1 MKKTESEE
9 LNIDFSAPKDKE
21 TLLDAAQRFLEA
33 GISIIPARK
42 SKQPPLKHWKPY
54 QEKPASPEQL
64 AKWFPRHQCIAIICG
79 KVSGNI
85 ELIDFDYDKNR
96 PEIFNEWRKLV
107 EDEDPELFKKLI
119 IQTTQNNGFH
129 VCYSCREIQIPG
141 NQTLAQYSNG
151 ESLKTLIETRG
162 EGGYFLADPSPG
174 YKLRQG
180 NFIDIPQI
188 TPSER
193 EILLRCAKLLNE
205 HTPPVRSP
213 KASSNDQSR
222 SGLSPGDDFN
232 QRGDI
237 RAFLEG
243 KGWTYTGSQGDTERW
258 RRPGKDRGSSASL
271 LDSKTFYN
279 FSSNAHPLE
288 QGQSYD
294 LFGLYTAYE
303 HGGDFKAAARA
314 LAQQGYGD
322 QPIKGQK
329 KKRILTFDTLK
340 NKFQEGTVRWIW
352 RQHIP
357 AGMPI
362 IVNGREGIGKT
373 TNCIQMAKEI
383 LDTYRQNS
391 VVWVASEG
399 FIKDTINKFEH
410 LGVDGS
416 RLFILEN
423 EDENNFTFNFASRK
437 DLKILDSY
445 LTQAAGENLPTI
457 AVFIDSIRGISPYDD
472 NESKIKTPMMALN
485 SIVCDQH
492 AAALVYL
499 DHWSKGQKD
508 NLLDKAVGT
517 TAKTAAVRAVYS
529 ITSESAYT
537 RLIQC
542 AKMNL
547 LGQEPATLTSVE
559 SSRGIII
566 YEATGKT
573 DHSLVAQAEKYL
585 IEMFSL
591 KPKYSAQDIYEE
603 AEERGIGSETL
614 KKAKRKL
621 GIESVRGEGIG
632 GSWEWKCTTF
642 IS

>member
-1 MKKTESEE
+1 METEPE
-9 LNIDFSAPKDKE
+9 LNIDFSEPQE
-21 TLLDAAQRFLEA
+21 QELLLLLEKALEYQKA
-33 GISIIPARK
+33 GLSIIPTKK

-64 AKWFPRHQCIAIICG
+64 AQWFPRYQYVAIICG

-85 ELIDFDYDKNR
+85 ELIDFDHDEKR
-96 PEIFNEWRKLV
+96 PDIFHQWRKLF
-107 EDEDPELFKKLI
+107 EDECPGLFKKLV

-129 VCYSCREIQIPG
+129 VCYSCPEIEIPS
-141 NQTLAQYSNG
+141 NQVLARYNNG

-162 EGGYFLADPSPG
+162 QGGYFLADPSPG

-180 NFIDIPQI
+180 DFVDIPVL
-188 TPSER
+188 TPTER
-193 EILLRCAKLLNE
+193 EILIRSAKLLNE
-205 HTPPVRSP
+205 HAMPAKKPP
-213 KASSNDQSR
+213 KSSSGGEKRD
-222 SGLSPGDDFN
+222 GLSPGDDFN
-232 QRGDI
+232 ERGDI

-243 KGWTYTGSQGDTERW
+243 KGWTYAGARGDVEHW
-258 RRPGKDRGSSASL
+258 RRPGKDRGNSASL
-271 LDSKTFYN
+271 LDGKTFYN

-288 QGQSYD
+288 PNQSYD
-294 LFGLYTAYE
+294 LFGLYSLYE
-303 HGGDFKAAARA
+303 HGGDFNAAAKA
-314 LAQQGYGD
+314 LARKGYGD
-322 QPIKGQK
+322 QPTKGQK
-329 KKRILTFDTLK
+329 KKRILTFDTLR
-340 NKFQEGTVRWIW
+340 NKYQEGTVRWIW

-357 AGMPI
+357 VGMPI

-383 LDTYRQNS
+383 LDTYQENS

-410 LGVDGS
+410 LDVDGS

-423 EDENNFTFNFASRK
+423 EDENNFTFNFARRK
-437 DLKILDSY
+437 DLGILDNY
-445 LTQAAGENLPTI
+445 LKQAANEGLTTI

-472 NESKIKTPMMALN
+472 NESKIKNVMMALN

-492 AAALVYL
+492 NSALVYL
-499 DHWSKGQKD
+499 DHWSKGQRD

-537 RLIQC
+537 RSIQC

-547 LGQEPATLTSVE
+547 LGQEPATLKSVE
-559 SSRGIII
+559 SSNGIII
-566 YEATGKT
+566 YEATEKT

-585 IEMFSL
+585 IEIFSL
-591 KPKYSAQDIYEE
+591 KPTYSAQNIYEE

-614 KKAKRKL
+614 KKAKKKL

-632 GSWEWKCTTF
+632 GSWEWKCTTLY
-642 IS
+642 